1 MLIYSKNEMKLLC
14 LLVVIFL
21 VYENKDTC
29 IKKFL
34 INIIVYILLRTQR
47 R

>member
-14 LLVVIFL
+14 LLAVISW
-21 VYENKDTC
+21 VYENKD